1 MKKIILAVAL
11 LAAPVTLTGCASF
24 LASPASVANQTKL
37 DEQAAIGVNLAYK
50 SFRLAVET
58 AVEANIVV
66 PGSPLALK
74 IADLDN
80 RAFSAVQAV
89 DAAYKAG
96 NSNDYATAVA
106 RAYVAIDAAVAAL
119 KGRSQ

>member
-1 MKKIILAVAL
+1 MKKIILAIAL
-11 LAAPVTLTGCASF
+11 GVSSLSVTACSSF
-24 LASPASVANQTKL
+24 LESPASVSNSTKL

-58 AVEANIVV
+58 AVEAKLIV

-74 IADLDN
+74 VADLDN
-80 RAFSAVQAV
+80 RAFAAVQAV

-96 NSNDYATAVA
+96 NSTDYTVAVA
-106 RAYVAIDAAVAAL
+106 RAYVAIDAAVAAI
-119 KGRSQ
+119 KGGS